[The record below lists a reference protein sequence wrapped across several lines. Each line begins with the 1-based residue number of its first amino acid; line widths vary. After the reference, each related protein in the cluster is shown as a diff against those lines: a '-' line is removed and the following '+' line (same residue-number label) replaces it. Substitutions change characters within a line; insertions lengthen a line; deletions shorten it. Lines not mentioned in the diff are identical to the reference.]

1 VHIGEPK
8 MANEF
13 LDIFGPTPEELEY
26 LKRQEE
32 EKIAQQDYR
41 SRLANAGS
49 QYGIYGGLVRSG
61 IRQGEQIRRALP
73 RLFGQSTNPAM
84 ERATV
89 MQQVMNKYSGQDM
102 SNPEVIANMSKELSD
117 RGYPREAMQLMD
129 QAKQTVSR
137 LQQANR
143 QAQLDEQKFRK
154 AEAEIAKLNKEAAE
168 AGKGDKL
175 TTQLLDDFRDKGGAV
190 EQMVNLRAS
199 FKPEYAGKL
208 PIVGELQL
216 KLANMMPMSQEDREF
231 ALWWKDYQDRIN
243 VIRNELFGSAL
254 TDPERIEFEKAMISL
269 KTDPELVMQYLE
281 KAETLAKN
289 KFLQEKSV
297 VESQGWNTTGVEG
310 YAPSLRGYEPAAGD
324 DGDIVDFTQL

>member
-1 VHIGEPK
+1 
-8 MANEF
+8 MAEGLLN
-13 LDIFGPTPEELEY
+13 IFGPTPEELEY
-26 LKRQEE
+26 QRKQEE
-32 EKIAQQDYR
+32 ELAARQDYR
-41 SRLANAGS
+41 DRLATAGS
-49 QYGIYGGLVRSG
+49 QYGLYGGLVRSG
-61 IRQGEQIRRALP
+61 IRQGEQLRRTIP
-73 RLFGQSTNPAM
+73 RLFGESPSPQM

-89 MQQVMNKYSGQDM
+89 MQQVMNQYSGQDM
-102 SNPEVIANMSKELSD
+102 SNPEVLAQMAKDLSD

-129 QAKQTVSR
+129 QSKQTAAR

-143 QAQLDEQKFRK
+143 QAQLDEQKYRK

-208 PIVGELQL
+208 PIAGELEL
-216 KLANMMPMSQEDREF
+216 ALANMMPMSQEDREF
-231 ALWWKDYQDRIN
+231 ALWWKGYQDRIN

-254 TDPERIEFEKAMISL
+254 TDPERIEFEKAMISIT
-269 KTDPELVMQYLE
+269 TDPQLVMEYLE
-281 KAETLAKN
+281 KAETLAKD

-297 VESQGWNTTGVEG
+297 VESQGWNATGVEG

-324 DGDIVDFTQL
+324 DGDIIDFSAIEEEE

>member
-1 VHIGEPK
+1 
-8 MANEF
+8 MAEGLLN
-13 LDIFGPTPEELEY
+13 IFGPTPEELEY
-26 LKRQEE
+26 QRKQEE
-32 EKIAQQDYR
+32 ELAARQDYR
-41 SRLANAGS
+41 DRLATAGS
-49 QYGIYGGLVRSG
+49 QYGLYGGLVRSG
-61 IRQGEQIRRALP
+61 IRQGEQLRRTIP
-73 RLFGQSTNPAM
+73 RLFGESPSPQM

-89 MQQVMNKYSGQDM
+89 MQQVMKQYSGQDM
-102 SNPEVIANMSKELSD
+102 SNPEVLAQMAKDLSD

-129 QAKQTVSR
+129 QSKQTASR

-208 PIVGELQL
+208 PVFGELERRFKEML
-216 KLANMMPMSQEDREF
+216 PMNQEDREF
-231 ALWWKDYQDRIN
+231 VLWWKGYQDRIN

-254 TDPERIEFEKAMISL
+254 TDPERIEFEKAMVKL
-269 KTDPELVMQYLE
+269 TTEPELVMQYLE

>member
-1 VHIGEPK
+1 VAEGLL
-8 MANEF
+8 N
-13 LDIFGPTPEELEY
+13 IFGPTPEELEY
-26 LKRQEE
+26 QRKQEE
-32 EKIAQQDYR
+32 ELAARQDYR
-41 SRLANAGS
+41 DRLATAGS
-49 QYGIYGGLVRSG
+49 QYGLYGGLVRSG
-61 IRQGEQIRRALP
+61 IRQGEQLRRTIP
-73 RLFGQSTNPAM
+73 RLFGESPSPQM

-89 MQQVMNKYSGQDM
+89 MQQVMNQYSGQDM
-102 SNPEVIANMSKELSD
+102 SKPEVLAQMAKDLSD

-129 QAKQTVSR
+129 QSKQTAAR

-199 FKPEYAGKL
+199 FKPEYAGKI
-208 PIVGELQL
+208 PVFGELERRFKEML
-216 KLANMMPMSQEDREF
+216 PMNQEDREF
-231 ALWWKDYQDRIN
+231 VLWWKGYQDRIN

-254 TDPERIEFEKAMISL
+254 TDPERIEFEKAMVKL
-269 KTDPELVMQYLE
+269 TTEPELVMQYLE